1 MSAALEAYVDYALY
15 VEAKIDIDEMPFT
28 FAQWWEIEQ
37 RIRGDQLTLTGD
49 VPAGLLAD
57 T

>member
-1 MSAALEAYVDYALY
+1 MNATPGDYVCYAMY

-37 RIRGDQLTLTGD
+37 RVRGDQLTLN
-49 VPAGLLAD
+49 AGESG
-57 T
+57 TFSSP

>member
-1 MSAALEAYVDYALY
+1 MSTALEAYVDYARY
-15 VEAKIDIDEMPFT
+15 VEGRIRLSQVPLT
-28 FAQWWEIEQ
+28 FDHWWHFEEL
-37 RIRGDQLTLTGD
+37 IRGDQLTLIGD